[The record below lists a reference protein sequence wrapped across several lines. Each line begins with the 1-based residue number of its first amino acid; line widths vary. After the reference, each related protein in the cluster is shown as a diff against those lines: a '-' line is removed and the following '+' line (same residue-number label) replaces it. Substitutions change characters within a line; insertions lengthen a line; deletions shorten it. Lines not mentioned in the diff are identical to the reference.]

1 MFSAAVSES
10 VATARRNALGDVLR
24 RSAAREPNKL
34 ALVHRDTSYT
44 YAELNERVNACANAL
59 AERGVTKGQRVALL
73 SHNNA
78 GFVVVTFALAKLGA
92 ICVPV
97 NFMLNA
103 DEVAYILEHS
113 GARGLIVEDALVRT
127 AERAMGKAST
137 DIGLRVVIGA
147 AAPEGW
153 EASDTLLAH
162 EDTSE
167 PVVDIADD
175 DPLQLMYTSGTESR
189 PKGTI
194 MTSRSLLAQY
204 VSCIVEGRFSRDDVA
219 LHALPLFH
227 VAAQHC
233 MLTPYAS
240 LGATNVVLDGPE
252 PGALLEAIERHGA
265 TSLFCP
271 PTVWISLLRHPD
283 FDTRDLSSLR
293 RGYYGASIMPVEIV
307 KELSKRLPNI
317 DLFNFY
323 GQTEMSALALVLGP
337 EDQLRKPG
345 SAGRAAI
352 YVETRLIDDA
362 GDDVAPGEVGEIVH
376 RSPHATWGYWNDEE
390 KTAAAFEGDWFHSGD
405 LGTRDDEGYITIV
418 DRKKDMIKTGGENV
432 ASREVEE
439 AIYTHPA
446 VAEVAVFGV
455 PHPTWIETVA
465 AAVTPK
471 EGHDVTVEELRAYC
485 RERLAGFKTPTVIV
499 IVDALPKNAS
509 GKILKR
515 DLRQEHAQAQPL
527 DVPQG

>member
-204 VSCIVEGRFSRDDVA
+204 VSCIVGGRFSRDDVA

-283 FDTRDLSSLR
+283 FDTRDLSSLK

-362 GDDVAPGEVGEIVH
+362 SADVAANLSEDDLKQAAVVTATVLLGAANADERVPRMPLPAPRCKPTGCCLSCGGSRPRLWRACWPGGC
-376 RSPHATWGYWNDEE
+376 
-390 KTAAAFEGDWFHSGD
+390 
-405 LGTRDDEGYITIV
+405 
-418 DRKKDMIKTGGENV
+418 TGGW
-432 ASREVEE
+432 S
-439 AIYTHPA
+439 
-446 VAEVAVFGV
+446 
-455 PHPTWIETVA
+455 
-465 AAVTPK
+465 
-471 EGHDVTVEELRAYC
+471 LRLNGC
-485 RERLAGFKTPTVIV
+485 WP
-499 IVDALPKNAS
+499 
-509 GKILKR
+509 
-515 DLRQEHAQAQPL
+515 EHASLRRMRTLPACPR
-527 DVPQG
+527 GR